1 MNLHPDIL
9 DHIGNTPVVSI
20 NKLNPN
26 PAVALYAKLEGFNP
40 GGSVKDRIAKYMI
53 EKAEESGELTK
64 DRIILE
70 PTSGNTGIGLAMV
83 ARVKGY
89 RLIVIMPESM
99 SVERRSVLTA
109 LGAEIILTPAQEGMN
124 GAIALAHRM
133 TGDCDRYFM
142 PNQFANKNNVLAHY
156 ETTGQ
161 EILDQVGKV
170 DIFVAGLG
178 TSGTLMG
185 AGRKLREACPAVK
198 VVCVEPYQN
207 SKIQG
212 LRNLKDFVPPIF
224 DHGLLDSIVNVDDED
239 AFFMARSLA
248 KEEGLFVGISSG
260 AAMFEAANRA
270 KNLESGTIVTIL
282 PDSGD
287 KYLSTEL
294 FE

>member
-1 MNLHPDIL
+1 LHPSIL
-9 DHIGNTPVVSI
+9 NHIGNTPVVRI

-26 PAVALYAKLEGFNP
+26 PGISLYAKLEGFNP

-53 EKAEESGELTK
+53 EKAEESGELTRDK
-64 DRIILE
+64 IILE
-70 PTSGNTGIGLAMV
+70 PTSGNTGIGLAVV

-99 SVERRSVLTA
+99 SVERRKVLTA
-109 LGAEIILTPAQEGMN
+109 LGAEIILTPAEQGMN

-133 TGDCDRYFM
+133 TGDCRSYFM

-161 EILDQVGKV
+161 EIIEQVGKV
-170 DIFVAGLG
+170 DVFVAGLG

-185 AGRKLREACPAVK
+185 AGKRLREAYPEVK
-198 VVCVEPYQN
+198 IICVEPYQN

-224 DHGLLDSIVNVDDED
+224 DHSILDRIVNVSDED
-239 AFFMARSLA
+239 AFATARLLA

-260 AAMFEAANRA
+260 AAMFEALNQAR
-270 KNLESGTIVTIL
+270 NLASGTVVTIL
-282 PDSGD
+282 PDSGE